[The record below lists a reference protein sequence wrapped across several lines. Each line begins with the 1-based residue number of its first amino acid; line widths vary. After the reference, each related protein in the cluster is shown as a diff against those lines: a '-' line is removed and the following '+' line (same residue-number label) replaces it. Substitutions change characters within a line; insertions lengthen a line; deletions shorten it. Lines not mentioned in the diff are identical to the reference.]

1 MDNNTD
7 INNPLQNDIPDN
19 QNNPGNYNDYSQAG
33 NVNAGSMNST
43 QQSNN
48 FSNSNVNNQ
57 GHNNI
62 NRNTNNYN
70 FGYNQNNY
78 ISSILDSLSG
88 WMKFIGIYT
97 IVVGAITCIGII
109 TAAIGIPMIFSG
121 IGLTNASK
129 SLKEYREYNNQF
141 TLNDFFTYL
150 NKYFKI
156 QGIFAI
162 IGIVLSV
169 IYIAFLL
176 IFIIVG
182 IYSYNSYGF

>member
-1 MDNNTD
+1 MDNPTDFNNTVENTPPEAGYNNIPNNQYVSGNNNPNND
-7 INNPLQNDIPDN
+7 FNPGYINNNNNFHNN
-19 QNNPGNYNDYSQAG
+19 QNSYMAP
-33 NVNAGSMNST
+33 
-43 QQSNN
+43 
-48 FSNSNVNNQ
+48 
-57 GHNNI
+57 
-62 NRNTNNYN
+62 
-70 FGYNQNNY
+70 
-78 ISSILDSLSG
+78 SIIDSLSG
-88 WMKFIGIYT
+88 WMKFMGIYT

-129 SLKEYREYNNQF
+129 SLKAYKDYNNQF

-162 IGIVLSV
+162 IGIALSV

-176 IFIIVG
+176 IVVIVG
-182 IYSYNSYGF
+182 LYSFNSY